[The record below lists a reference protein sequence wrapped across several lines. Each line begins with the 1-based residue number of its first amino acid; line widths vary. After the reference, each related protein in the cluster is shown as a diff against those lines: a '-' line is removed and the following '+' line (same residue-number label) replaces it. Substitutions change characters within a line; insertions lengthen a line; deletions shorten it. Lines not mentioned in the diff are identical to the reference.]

1 MEGWIK
7 LHRKLQ
13 EKAIWQ
19 CTTPE
24 QKVILITILLNAN
37 HEVNEWEWQG
47 KQFVCEPGQ
56 MVTSLNSL
64 AEKCGKGVTIQ
75 NVRTALDKFEK
86 YGFLTNQSTKTGRLI
101 TVVNWAFYQ
110 EFDYVSNK
118 GSNIE
123 LTKHQ
128 QTGNKEVTTNKND
141 KNDKK
146 YIYNGHFQELW
157 LAYPRKIDK
166 AAAYKQY
173 QARLNEGYSEEE
185 LLQAVK
191 LYAEECKTENRE
203 LRYIKHCK
211 TFLGVNGAFAEYI
224 RREINTNETNED
236 NGRPRSTCAD
246 FYRRYLGE
254 SVTS

>member
-1 MEGWIK
+1 MENQNKGFIIYYDN
-7 LHRKLQ
+7 
-13 EKAIWQ
+13 E
-19 CTTPE
+19 
-24 QKVILITILLNAN
+24 VI
-37 HEVNEWEWQG
+37 V
-47 KQFVCEPGQ
+47 
-56 MVTSLNSL
+56 
-64 AEKCGKGVTIQ
+64 
-75 NVRTALDKFEK
+75 
-86 YGFLTNQSTKTGRLI
+86 GRLSDDEAGKLFKSLFPYATEHI
-101 TVVNWAFYQ
+101 KPDFENSPALAMAFDVLSLTIDRNAERYKQ
-110 EFDYVSNK
+110 KCEKNRENIKKRWEKSNTSEY
-118 GSNIE
+118 GRNE
-123 LTKHQ
+123 TN
-128 QTGNKEVTTNKND
+128 TNEYNRVPNKEKEKD
-141 KNDKK
+141 KNKEK
-146 YIYNGHFQELW
+146 NKEKNLYNAHFTELW

-203 LRYIKHCK
+203 LRFIKHCK

-236 NGRPRSTCAD
+236 NGRTRSACAD

>member
-1 MEGWIK
+1 MENQNKGFIIYYDN
-7 LHRKLQ
+7 
-13 EKAIWQ
+13 E
-19 CTTPE
+19 
-24 QKVILITILLNAN
+24 VI
-37 HEVNEWEWQG
+37 V
-47 KQFVCEPGQ
+47 
-56 MVTSLNSL
+56 
-64 AEKCGKGVTIQ
+64 
-75 NVRTALDKFEK
+75 
-86 YGFLTNQSTKTGRLI
+86 GRLSDDEAGKLFKSLFPYATEHI
-101 TVVNWAFYQ
+101 KPDFENSPALAMAFDVLSLTIDRNAERYKQ
-110 EFDYVSNK
+110 KCEKNRENIKKRWEKSNTSEY
-118 GSNIE
+118 GRNE
-123 LTKHQ
+123 TN
-128 QTGNKEVTTNKND
+128 TNEYNRVPNKEKEKD
-141 KNDKK
+141 KNKEK
-146 YIYNGHFQELW
+146 NLYNAHFTELW